1 MEAPLKGIRVLEVAN
16 WLAIPSCAAMMAD
29 MGADV
34 IKVEALQGDTFRT
47 EIRDA
52 DFGKAFPIS
61 YAFELDNRGKRSIAL
76 NLARPK
82 AVEAV
87 HKLASKADVFMTNL
101 IPRRQEAFNLTY
113 EELSKDHPASSMYRS
128 MATAPKAPTRTAPAS
143 TTPPSGLGPALCPFS
158 AVLAR
163 SRSTF
168 APASATT
175 PALPCFSPG

>member
-87 HKLASKADVFMTNL
+87 QKLAAKADVFMTNL

-113 EELSKDHPASSMYRS
+113 EELSKDHS
-128 MATAPKAPTRTAPAS
+128 
-143 TTPPSGLGPALCPFS
+143 
-158 AVLAR
+158 
-163 SRSTF
+163 
-168 APASATT
+168 
-175 PALPCFSPG
+175 

>member
-1 MEAPLKGIRVLEVAN
+1 M
-16 WLAIPSCAAMMAD
+16 
-29 MGADV
+29 
-34 IKVEALQGDTFRT
+34 EALQGDTFRT

-113 EELSKDHPASSMYRS
+113 EELSKDHSSLIYVSFNGYGTEGPDKDRTGFDYTAFWTRS
-128 MATAPKAPTRTAPAS
+128 GAMSLFSRPWQGAGQPCAPAS
-143 TTPPSGLGPALCPFS
+143 GI
-158 AVLAR
+158 
-163 SRSTF
+163 
-168 APASATT
+168 T
-175 PALPCFSPG
+175 PALPCSSPA